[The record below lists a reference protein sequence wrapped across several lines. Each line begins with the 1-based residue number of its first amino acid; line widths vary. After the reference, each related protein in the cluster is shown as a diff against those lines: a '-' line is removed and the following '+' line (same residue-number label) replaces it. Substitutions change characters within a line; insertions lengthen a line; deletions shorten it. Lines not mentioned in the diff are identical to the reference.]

1 MTEKRLKGKIVICQA
16 DEVVKKVAELKPAA
30 VLSIEHP
37 GVKQGE
43 AGFAP
48 RLTDGTPQMILCFW
62 DSEQLVERGPDI
74 EQVEQGLAFAM
85 EHIMKGDIIIHCQ
98 GGISRS
104 TAVTLGVL
112 SQLNPGK
119 GEEELIKMLLDIRP
133 IAAPNIIIVDLVDQL
148 TGRDGRLLHAV
159 NDNAGI
165 TAARKK
171 SEAEREIAR
180 KEKSEKII
188 PLAPRPGNKQKP

>member
-1 MTEKRLKGKIVICQA
+1 MTEKRPKGKILICQA

-62 DSEQLVERGPDI
+62 DAEQPLERGPDI

-85 EHIMKGDIIIHCQ
+85 EPVSYTHLRAH
-98 GGISRS
+98 
-104 TAVTLGVL
+104 
-112 SQLNPGK
+112 
-119 GEEELIKMLLDIRP
+119 E
-133 IAAPNIIIVDLVDQL
+133 
-148 TGRDGRLLHAV
+148 TGR
-159 NDNAGI
+159 N
-165 TAARKK
+165 
-171 SEAEREIAR
+171 
-180 KEKSEKII
+180 
-188 PLAPRPGNKQKP
+188 